1 MTILANR
8 LIRGS
13 ITQKNSKIVLGV
25 WFWMLRSFHLQDF
38 YLSLPFTIFC
48 SSTGGFFSV
57 SAINIVSSAYL
68 MMLHLRLLIMNVRL
82 LIFSGS
88 PHCKGWGFKANP
100 KVFHSVKSWQFS
112 IADVILARTNL
123 SVNFGMRLRLS
134 YCFKWVPPLF
144 WLKFSIPKV

>member
-100 KVFHSVKSWQFS
+100 KSVSFSKKLTILDCWCYFGKNKPISQFRYAAK
-112 IADVILARTNL
+112 IVL
-123 SVNFGMRLRLS
+123 
-134 YCFKWVPPLF
+134 LF
-144 WLKFSIPKV
+144 